1 MAFALHSISVLSV
14 VPAIVV
20 VSCMLYPFYIAIQT
34 SSRYDCKNNFIC
46 MLQKAY
52 FIPSNSGN
60 PILEY
65 SPYLSMIPSEIYLP
79 VARLYLKECVLNLI
93 VETFNNT
100 ETGAWGGRG

>member
-1 MAFALHSISVLSV
+1 
-14 VPAIVV
+14 
-20 VSCMLYPFYIAIQT
+20 
-34 SSRYDCKNNFIC
+34 

-100 ETGAWGGRG
+100 ERGHGEVGDESVLENFTNF